1 MCIYIYIYLLPVYN
15 EDSIF
20 VTFRSILC
28 NNNNDN
34 DNNND
39 NNHNHNNEN
48 NFVLVF
54 GFTYLILLL
63 LKKCKY
69 NLLPY

>member
-1 MCIYIYIYLLPVYN
+1 MYVYILPVYS

-20 VTFRSILC
+20 VIFRSILC
-28 NNNNDN
+28 NNNDD

-54 GFTYLILLL
+54 GFTYLILL
-63 LKKCKY
+63 KRKY
-69 NLLPY
+69 NLLPN